1 MSAVTR
7 RGLLKGAAV
16 VGAAGALPLTAKAMG
31 ARRLVIFDSRVPA
44 SLAFA
49 RTMPAAHQIDLA
61 EAHATRFAV
70 LRMASPKGLTV
81 EALTSRSDMVDL
93 RHELVRKGLRISGTP
108 HYGPLVR
115 WSMKPR

>member
-1 MSAVTR
+1 MSAVSR
-7 RGLLKGAAV
+7 RGLLKGAAL
-16 VGAAGALPLTAKAMG
+16 VGAAGVLPLTAMAMG
-31 ARRLVIFDSRVPA
+31 GRRLVIFDSRVPA

-49 RTMPAAHQIDLA
+49 RTMPAAHKIDLA

-70 LRMASPKGLTV
+70 LRMALPKGLTV

-93 RHELVRKGLRISGTP
+93 RHELVRKGLRISGAP
-108 HYGPLVR
+108 HYGSLVR